1 MSQNDVPM
9 RSLPLRWRL
18 GLSTSVIVTLVLG
31 SLTFFFQMKD
41 VERSREDRERL
52 MGLAMAPLASDIEAS
67 QRVEAIRDR
76 LRRFEE
82 AHSRRGY
89 QHLHALLRDA
99 TGRPIK
105 SLFPGP
111 LEEPPPGSLR
121 ASVQVVTEAISGGRG
136 TLEVWQDG
144 TEFQTTMDRRWTYWA
159 LSLAAAVASIL
170 LSLSVAFELL
180 IGRPLRRL
188 LEGVSQMEKGYW
200 SGLEIPRGAREMR
213 WLAYRFR
220 NLGTQ
225 LEETVG
231 RLVEAERRAML
242 GLPPGSLLAP
252 GGSRPGPVEA
262 EASSGSNEEAAFQRN
277 LLRRYLLSRCRFLES
292 RGPKDSRACA
302 VARETWERDVIEAE
316 KLDDGGLKSRLED
329 AAFRILEPEAFE
341 EIKGRLANHPA
352 TNKGWLRK
360 RETEIR
366 KALADAGVHHKAL
379 QFRVKH
385 PAGIWRKTKSKGL
398 AIDQIHDIIAFRI
411 IVTDEQGCYLALK
424 AIHNR
429 FEPLLLRFKDYIA
442 EPKANG
448 YRSLHT
454 CIRSQDGIA
463 FEIQIRTPAMHAQ
476 AEGDH
481 WRYKGSSDWS
491 GDGPFRQTIAK
502 CSRFLRIGR
511 GWSGAPD
518 SGAAERQAAPEATPP
533 HSTR

>member
-1 MSQNDVPM
+1 MSQNDVPT

-76 LRRFEE
+76 LGRFEE
-82 AHSRRGY
+82 AHLRRGY

-231 RLVEAERRAML
+231 R
-242 GLPPGSLLAP
+242 
-252 GGSRPGPVEA
+252 
-262 EASSGSNEEAAFQRN
+262 
-277 LLRRYLLSRCRFLES
+277 
-292 RGPKDSRACA
+292 RG
-302 VARETWERDVIEAE
+302 
-316 KLDDGGLKSRLED
+316 
-329 AAFRILEPEAFE
+329 
-341 EIKGRLANHPA
+341 
-352 TNKGWLRK
+352 
-360 RETEIR
+360 
-366 KALADAGVHHKAL
+366 
-379 QFRVKH
+379 
-385 PAGIWRKTKSKGL
+385 
-398 AIDQIHDIIAFRI
+398 
-411 IVTDEQGCYLALK
+411 
-424 AIHNR
+424 
-429 FEPLLLRFKDYIA
+429 
-442 EPKANG
+442 
-448 YRSLHT
+448 
-454 CIRSQDGIA
+454 
-463 FEIQIRTPAMHAQ
+463 
-476 AEGDH
+476 
-481 WRYKGSSDWS
+481 
-491 GDGPFRQTIAK
+491 
-502 CSRFLRIGR
+502 
-511 GWSGAPD
+511 
-518 SGAAERQAAPEATPP
+518 
-533 HSTR
+533 